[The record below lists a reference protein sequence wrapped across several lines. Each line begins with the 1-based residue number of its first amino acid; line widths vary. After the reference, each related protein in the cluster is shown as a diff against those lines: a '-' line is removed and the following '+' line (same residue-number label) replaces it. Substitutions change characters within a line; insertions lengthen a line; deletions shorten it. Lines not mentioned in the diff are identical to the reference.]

1 VQAGEVEA
9 FEEFFTRYSTPIFR
23 TAYGLTGDRQL
34 AEEILQ
40 DTFARAYEHRASLRR
55 EVSPLPWLQR
65 VALNICYTRLR
76 PRRLRWEPI
85 SHAVVA
91 LLRDG
96 SDEPTEHVER
106 SELREIV
113 RAGIAALPPKQQR
126 VVALYYLHE
135 LSIDETAEQ
144 LGIRP
149 GTVKS
154 RLHYALRALRGH
166 LEDDQRFGGAYPR
179 AVGEDAEASGA

>member
-1 VQAGEVEA
+1 MQAGEVDA
-9 FEEFFTRYSTPIFR
+9 FEQFFNRYSTPVFR

-91 LLRDG
+91 LLRDL

-166 LEDDQRFGGAYPR
+166 LEDDRRFGGAYPR